1 MLHGFVRP
9 PGGPITTFDAPG
21 AGTGVNQGTNMA
33 SYEGLNPAGV
43 LVVWYTDV
51 NYVNHG
57 YVRAPDGM
65 ITTFDAPGAGTAA
78 NQGTFAYGVTP
89 AGAIPGVYVDAN
101 AVMHGF
107 LRSPEG
113 EFTTIDVP
121 GATGTNVQ
129 NINVAGAIHGAMTM
143 TRMAPATALCGPAEA
158 PS

>member
-43 LVVWYTDV
+43 LVGWYTDV

-78 NQGTFAYGVTP
+78 NQDTFAYGVTP
-89 AGAIPGVYVDAN
+89 AGAIPGSLRLRERSN
-101 AVMHGF
+101 AR
-107 LRSPEG
+107 LSALPSRESSPPST
-113 EFTTIDVP
+113 FQARP
-121 GATGTNVQ
+121 
-129 NINVAGAIHGAMTM
+129 
-143 TRMAPATALCGPAEA
+143 APMYRTLT
-158 PS
+158 